1 MFKKILLI
9 FLLSISIFA
18 LAGCGEK
25 EVEGSL
31 EEIMEKIYAT
41 IPQEERPMM
50 LQNITPEAEQ
60 VEGYIGTN
68 DINYNEILV
77 SESAVGSIAH
87 SVVLIRLKDA
97 EDVEDAKTKIKDNV
111 KPDKWVCV
119 SAEKVVVESRGN
131 LILLVMASE
140 DTATE
145 IQNNFINL

>member
-9 FLLSISIFA
+9 FLLGISIFA